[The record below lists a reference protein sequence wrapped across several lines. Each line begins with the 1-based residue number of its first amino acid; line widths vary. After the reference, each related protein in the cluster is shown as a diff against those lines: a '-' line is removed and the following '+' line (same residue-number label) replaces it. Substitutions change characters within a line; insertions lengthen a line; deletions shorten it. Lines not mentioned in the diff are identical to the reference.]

1 MISRAASERAA
12 FAAVGAIVQSV
23 AACSWIAATT
33 RGCWWPM
40 LVKTSWEEKSRYSAP
55 WSSQTVDPCAFVTTI
70 GLICAWADQEWKT
83 CFRSSS

>member
-1 MISRAASERAA
+1 
-12 FAAVGAIVQSV
+12 
-23 AACSWIAATT
+23 
-33 RGCWWPM
+33 M

-55 WSSQTVDPCAFVTTI
+55 WSSQTDDPCAFVTTI